1 VASGEAVSDTSTA
14 LEQQAG
20 REPSRPPLRLPRWL
34 DGWAL
39 LAVPGIAFLA
49 VFFVVP
55 MGLMLARSFTDPSPE
70 NYVVFVQSPLYVRV
84 LMNTFWTAF
93 LVTVVC
99 LLAGYTYAYA
109 MYRAG
114 RWLAPLLIIL
124 VIFPFWSS
132 FLVRS
137 YAWMVLLQDSGLIN
151 NALVAIGLVERPL
164 QLMRNTLGVSI
175 GMTHIFLPFMVL
187 PIYAAMRRMD
197 PDLPLAASSL
207 GARPRAAFWRV
218 FFPLTLPGVYAG
230 CLLVFVPALGF
241 FITPALLGSPRNQMF
256 SELIVL
262 QVSSLLRFG
271 VGSALAVILLVTTLV
286 LVWVGTRVVNVRE
299 FLGGQAE

>member
-1 VASGEAVSDTSTA
+1 M
-14 LEQQAG
+14 
-20 REPSRPPLRLPRWL
+20 PRWL
-34 DGWAL
+34 TGWTV
-39 LAVPGIAFLA
+39 LAVPGVAFLV
-49 VFFVVP
+49 VFFVLP
-55 MGLMLARSFTDPSPE
+55 MAGMLMRSFTDPSPE
-70 NYVVFVQSPLYVRV
+70 NYLVFLRSPLYLRV
-84 LMNTFWTAF
+84 LLTTFWTAF
-93 LVTVVC
+93 VVTLVC
-99 LLAGYTYAYA
+99 LVLGYIYAYA

-114 RWLAPLLIIL
+114 RWVAILLIALLIL
-124 VIFPFWSS
+124 PFWSS

-151 NALVAIGLVERPL
+151 TALLQLGLIERPL
-164 QLMRNTLGVSI
+164 QLMRNTLGVVI

-207 GARPRAAFWRV
+207 GARPFATFRRV

-230 CLLVFVPALGF
+230 SLLVFVPALGF

-262 QVSSLLRFG
+262 QVNQLLQFG
-271 VGSALAVILLVTTLV
+271 VGSALAVILLVTTIV
-286 LVWVGTRVVNVRE
+286 LVWIGTRFVNVAE
-299 FLGGQAE
+299 FMGRPNE